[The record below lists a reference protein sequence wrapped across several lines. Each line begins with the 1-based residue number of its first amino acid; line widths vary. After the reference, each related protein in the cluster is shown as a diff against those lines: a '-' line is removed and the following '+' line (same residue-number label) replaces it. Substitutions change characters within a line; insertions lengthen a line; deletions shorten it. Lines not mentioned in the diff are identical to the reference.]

1 VSVVLLSIKP
11 KYGKAILNQVKKF
24 ELRKCVGKPIRSGDL
39 IIMYFTSPVKAVFGY
54 FIAGR
59 VYIEHPEVLKLI
71 MSKVENTGIDEEDW
85 SYVEN
90 YPKAMA
96 IEVINPKPCR
106 PVSLEKLRQLGIT
119 PPMSYMFLKYD
130 KARQLVRECIVEPY

>member
-1 VSVVLLSIKP
+1 MNVVLLSIKP
-11 KYGKAILNQVKKF
+11 KYGKAILNQIKKF

-39 IIMYFTSPVKAVFGY
+39 IIMYFTSPIKAVSGY

-106 PVSLEKLRQLGIT
+106 PVSLEKLKQLGIT
-119 PPMSYMFLKYD
+119 PPMSYMFLKHD
-130 KARQLVRECIVEPY
+130 KARQLIRECIVELH